1 MGQVKQRA
9 YKNVN
14 VDEPLQPL
22 LTIAD
27 VCKLL
32 HISRPMLYTLL
43 AQGLPVIKF
52 GKAVRFSPV
61 SLRRW
66 LAMREE
72 IA

>member
-1 MGQVKQRA
+1 MSRAKQQV
-9 YKNVN
+9 YKETSVN
-14 VDEPLQPL
+14 DFLLPL

-32 HISRPMLYTLL
+32 HISRPTVYTLI
-43 AQGLPVIKF
+43 AQGLPVIRF
-52 GKAVRFSPV
+52 GKAVRFSPA

-66 LAMREE
+66 LAIREE